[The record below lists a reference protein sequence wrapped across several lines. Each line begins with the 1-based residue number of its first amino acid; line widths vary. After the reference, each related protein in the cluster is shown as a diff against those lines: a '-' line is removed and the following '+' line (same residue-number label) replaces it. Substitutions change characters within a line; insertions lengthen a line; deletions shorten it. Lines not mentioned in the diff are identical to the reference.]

1 MPRASASSWTTISAR
16 RKATARSKPFPAG
29 ATELA
34 SPAPGA
40 FAPPVLRIEQQ
51 RPVDLD
57 AVAMG
62 EGRLGG
68 DAPPENTERR
78 GLLDSRRV
86 QRLAYRRTLGQ
97 FHRHGVGAD
106 ARRVH
111 PLNPDAGHTARPHA
125 A

>member
-1 MPRASASSWTTISAR
+1 MRPASASSWTTISAR
-16 RKATARSKPFPAG
+16 RKAIARSKPSPAG

-40 FAPPVLRIEQQ
+40 LAPPLLRIEQQ

-62 EGRLGG
+62 EARIGG
-68 DAPPENTERR
+68 DPPAKNTESR
-78 GLLDSRRV
+78 GVLDSRSL
-86 QRLAYRRTLGQ
+86 QRLAHRSTLRQ
-97 FHRHGVGAD
+97 FHRHGVGAG

-111 PLNPDAGHTARPHA
+111 HLNPDAGHTVRPRA